1 MSLSIA
7 AEVFKIARE
16 MMHIDLVGIFT
27 GPTSLVRRNPLAHSP
42 AVKVEK
48 SIYRIFNI
56 KALSE
61 CETLSNFVVNRTKP
75 VKYFCNLVC
84 PTIENVLACGF
95 PISDSQ

>member
-1 MSLSIA
+1 
-7 AEVFKIARE
+7 
-16 MMHIDLVGIFT
+16 MHIDLVGIFT

-84 PTIENVLACGF
+84 PTIKNVLACGF